1 MKSALKETQGKAGER
16 PGDALA
22 TLSRRPS
29 SAADL
34 TPHNLAGEKGG
45 GAASTDAASPVSKA
59 KQGDL
64 GDDRGGDPSK
74 AKKEDPQKTAGNPGT
89 HTAHDKDSGEESTTE
104 KVGSAQRSRQPGSL
118 GTPSSGAR
126 GTGGGTAG
134 TA

>member
-1 MKSALKETQGKAGER
+1 M
-16 PGDALA
+16 
-22 TLSRRPS
+22 
-29 SAADL
+29 
-34 TPHNLAGEKGG
+34 
-45 GAASTDAASPVSKA
+45 A

-74 AKKEDPQKTAGNPGT
+74 AKKEKEDPQKTAGNPGT
-89 HTAHDKDSGEESTTE
+89 HTAHDKDSGTESTTE